1 MKKPFFGLAIV
12 TLFCVFSANLLAE
25 DQLAERAHDVY
36 SELLESG
43 ITLEARSAKVT
54 GTSSSVTF
62 GAEKE
67 GSSSLITKVMGPG
80 GEAFQTYAQVL
91 GDTFYRSFLQV
102 IVNENGLE
110 RQVVDQNGVDLS
122 LSAVQVQALKSKIQS
137 GTPQEAFEFFISLTQ
152 GRPFS
157 YLKSNFRRRLFN
169 GEVPGQSGKLQD
181 QIHFGQWIAHY
192 GKSQKY
198 IQSAH
203 ELATKSG
210 WEINFNPMGTYGE
223 FEEMI
228 AWFKS
233 SLKNA
238 GELFEAPGH
247 QRLVFPA
254 PVGKTPEEQLKW
266 KQQVGEMYRHIQA
279 YIIARGILG
288 NTGIETSH
296 FKSVLQDSEFMP
308 DSSTGRGVI
317 RVDMPGRFVADHY
330 SIELRA
336 GTKDAQVQQFVE
348 QVITARIAAGDFQ
361 GLSSL
366 QDWELLPFRI
376 TDAQDLVS
384 RFKVTSD
391 VATKFLQHSSGLSP
405 GFDLALWRW
414 ENAPYMR
421 AKKTLLAQATRHYI
435 ETVAANPSALK
446 SALKE
451 WLRTVRLEHDIQDYL
466 RPRRIV
472 EKLDN
477 MHEYRSTGQ
486 VDVNKIDIG
495 VEYTARFQGQF
506 SVQSTQATMA
516 DGMEAWL
523 YTKTDMTPYERREQ
537 IKKMAQTLG
546 RELNGGRSVEVVDI
560 TNGTAH
566 GHGMSVTFQ
575 VQDRR
580 GRKWRVEWD
589 GVGRTYT
596 EDGKVIP
603 ESLRGGHMEIVTPKM
618 APSYEEMSA
627 VFRAMNK
634 MNVIPSHSGGGGH
647 LNVDLAPFQGN
658 PRALARFLTLF
669 HEHRGMISFLFTNV
683 NRVAV
688 AEPVEVSADLSR
700 RLRDFQGSE
709 LELKQLLYNEGY
721 YNQRLGRKTRNV
733 QIDMSAFFQDIIP
746 AEHIHP
752 DFDFKNPTEPWR
764 PQFRVN
770 PKIRKME
777 MRLFDA
783 PIDAFESSMQIKL
796 VKALIDKALN
806 SDAPLSGRVQEVNHE
821 NFTRD
826 YEFAKGELA
835 RMCQS
840 LGLSVSEYKIFLA
853 RAFVQGRQNMS
864 SPFYQ
869 NYQDKI
875 RSRGWTKV
883 RREVWGRAMSMA
895 RSEAEALS
903 SETRQWQGSELP
915 EARAFRERRIQAAR
929 QGSEQRQQLEELPGV
944 RREIKIGVNCR
955 SIFR

>member
-1 MKKPFFGLAIV
+1 MDKPFIGFLRV
-12 TLFCVFSANLLAE
+12 TLLGSLLAFMAHAE
-25 DQLAERAHDVY
+25 DQLPTRAHDVY
-36 SELLESG
+36 TELLESG
-43 ITLEARSAKVT
+43 ITLEAHSTPVI
-54 GTSSSVTF
+54 GTTSSVTF

-67 GSSSLITKVMGPG
+67 GSSALLTKVMGPG
-80 GEAFQTYAQVL
+80 GEAFKNYGNAA
-91 GDTFYRSFLQV
+91 GETFQRSFLHAIANENVLEKQV
-102 IVNENGLE
+102 I
-110 RQVVDQNGVDLS
+110 DQNGVDLS
-122 LSAVQVQALKSKIQS
+122 LSATQVQDLKAKIQS
-137 GTPQEAFEFFISLTQ
+137 ATPKEAFEFFISLTKE
-152 GRPFS
+152 RPFS
-157 YLKSNFRRRLFN
+157 YLKSNFRRKLFN
-169 GEVPGQSGKLQD
+169 DGVKNVN
-181 QIHFGQWIAHY
+181 FTQWVAHY

-203 ELATKSG
+203 GLSTKSG

-228 AWFKS
+228 AWFKT

-254 PVGKTPEEQLKW
+254 PVGKTAEEQLKW

-296 FKSVLQDSEFMP
+296 YKSVLRDYDFMP
-308 DSSTGRGVI
+308 DRASGRGVI
-317 RVDMPGRFVADHY
+317 RVDTPGRFVADHY

-336 GTKDAQVQQFVE
+336 GTKDAEVQQFVE
-348 QVITARIAAGDFQ
+348 QVITARIAAADFQ
-361 GLSSL
+361 GLSNLDS
-366 QDWELLPFRI
+366 WELIPSSPG
-376 TDAQDLVS
+376 TEDLVS
-384 RFKVTSD
+384 RFKVTPE
-391 VATKFLQHSSGLSP
+391 VAAKFFQHTSELSP
-405 GFDLALWRW
+405 GFDMALWHW
-414 ENAPYMR
+414 ENAPYMQ
-421 AKKTLLAQATRHYI
+421 AKKALLLQATRHYI

-446 SALKE
+446 NALKE
-451 WLRTVRLEHDIQDYL
+451 WLRTVRIEHDIEAYL

-472 EKLDN
+472 EKLDK

-506 SVQSTQATMA
+506 SVESSHGSMA
-516 DGMEAWL
+516 DGMDAWL
-523 YTKTDMTPYERREQ
+523 YTKTDMTPFERREQ

-546 RELNGGRSVEVVDI
+546 RELNGGRTVQVVDI

-575 VQDRR
+575 IADSK

-618 APSYEEMSA
+618 TPRYEEMSA

-647 LNVDLAPFQGN
+647 LNVDLAPFAGN

-683 NRVAV
+683 NRVSV
-688 AEPVEVSADLSR
+688 AEPVDVSAELAR
-700 RLRDFQGSE
+700 KLRDFQGSE

-733 QIDMSAFFQDIIP
+733 QIDMSGFFQDIIP

-752 DFDFKNPTEPWR
+752 DFDFKNPTEAWR

-806 SDAPLSGRVQEVNHE
+806 SDAPLSGRVQEVMHE
-821 NFTRD
+821 NFTGN
-826 YEFAKGELA
+826 YEFAKAELA
-835 RMCQS
+835 RMCQG
-840 LGLSVSEYKIFLA
+840 LGLSVSEYKVFLA

-864 SPFYQ
+864 SRFYQ
-869 NYQDKI
+869 GYKDKI
-875 RSRGWTKV
+875 RERGWTKV
-883 RREVWGRAMSMA
+883 RKEVWGRALSQA
-895 RSEAEALS
+895 RSESEALS

-915 EARAFRERRIQAAR
+915 EARAFRERRIQGAA
-929 QGSEQRQQLEELPGV
+929 QGTQLRDQLDSLPGV

-955 SIFR
+955 AVFR